1 MNAPARIQQPHV
13 PDIFRELPAPV
24 PKAPRRRGP
33 FLSFVILVVLPLLAA
48 GFYLVTR
55 AAPQFESSVGFSVR
69 REEAPGPIDLF
80 GGFSGLSASG
90 SSDADILYEFLTSQ
104 ELVAAIDTSLDLR
117 ALWSRPV
124 VDDPVFAFHPSGT
137 VEDLLRYWQRMVRVS
152 YDSGTGILTLR
163 ARAFSADEAQA
174 IAAAAFDASSALI
187 NTLSAIAR
195 DDMLVEAHTVLGEAE
210 ARVRTA
216 RSALTD
222 YRARTQIVDPGAD
235 VSGQMGL
242 LTRLQ
247 EELANELIRIDLL
260 RTQTRETDPRIAQAE
275 QRISVIESRIAEE
288 RGKLGAG
295 SARAVGADYATVV
308 AEYERLQIDVEFAE
322 QSFLAARTAYD
333 QALAEA
339 RRQTRYLAAHI
350 RPTRAERATAP
361 DPLEIL
367 GIGALFLTLV
377 WAILALT
384 LASLRERS

>member
-1 MNAPARIQQPHV
+1 MNAPARIEQARV
-13 PDIFRELPAPV
+13 PDLFREIPAPV
-24 PKAPRRRGP
+24 SRAPRRAGP
-33 FLSFVILVVLPLLAA
+33 IASFVFMVILPLLAA
-48 GFYLVTR
+48 GFYLATR

-90 SSDADILYEFLTSQ
+90 SSDADILYEFLSSQ
-104 ELVAAIDTSLDLR
+104 ELVAAVDHALDLR
-117 ALWSRPV
+117 TIWSRPV
-124 VDDPVFAFHPSGT
+124 IEDPVFSFHPGGT
-137 VEDLLRYWQRMVRVS
+137 VEDLVRYWSRMVRIS

-163 ARAFSADEAQA
+163 VRAFEASEAQA
-174 IAAAAFDASSALI
+174 IAGAAFAESSALI

-195 DDMLVEAHTVLGEAE
+195 DDTLMEARTVLGEAE

-216 RSALTD
+216 RAALTE

-247 EELANELIRIDLL
+247 EELANELIRLDLL

-275 QRISVIESRIAEE
+275 QRIAVIEARIAEE

-295 SARAVGADYATVV
+295 SAAEAGADYATVV
-308 AEYERLQIDVEFAE
+308 AEYERLKIDVEFAE
-322 QSFLAARTAYD
+322 ESFLAARTAYD

-361 DPLEIL
+361 DPIEIL
-367 GIGALFLTLV
+367 GLGGLFLVLV
-377 WAILALT
+377 WGVAALT
-384 LASLRERS
+384 LASLRERA